1 MIVVDTNIISY
12 FYLSTNYSESVSQL
26 YKKDNEWIAPLLWRS
41 EFRNV
46 LTLYIRQKIL
56 TIEQAL
62 EIQEDAETLM
72 LDNEFQVTSAQVF
85 ALTTTSECSAYD
97 CEFVALAKNL
107 NLKLI
112 TQDKKVLRE
121 FPDTAISIANY
132 LQRPFVA

>member
-12 FYLSTNYSESVSQL
+12 FYLPTDYSDSVSQL

-46 LTLYIRQKIL
+46 LTLYIRQKLL
-56 TIEQAL
+56 TVEQAL
-62 EIQEDAETLM
+62 EIQEDAEMLM
-72 LDNEFQVTSAQVF
+72 LNNEFQVTSSQVF
-85 ALTTTSECSAYD
+85 ALTTISECSAYD
-97 CEFVALAKNL
+97 CEFVALAKNF

-121 FPDTAISIANY
+121 FPDTVVSIANY